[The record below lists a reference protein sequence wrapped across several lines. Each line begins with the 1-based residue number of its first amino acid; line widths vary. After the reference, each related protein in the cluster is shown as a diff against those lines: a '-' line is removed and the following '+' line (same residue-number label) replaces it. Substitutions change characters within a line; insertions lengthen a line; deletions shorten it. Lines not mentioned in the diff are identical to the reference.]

1 MRKLADELSS
11 PVPPRQTQKKAY
23 ETVPLKREQGSLSND
38 ATQPASKDTAAHTT
52 IPFSVESPCAQVLD
66 YKLSVDLLGPP
77 AIPRESN
84 VSSHLAEHSLLLSD
98 DASFR
103 EMLSVFLPCGDDVT
117 PDASTCKRA
126 SKQPRRSPR
135 FTDNNTSKTLDVD
148 DDFQHIDKKL
158 KRSKR
163 SNFSSRTKYMS

>member
-1 MRKLADELSS
+1 M
-11 PVPPRQTQKKAY
+11 
-23 ETVPLKREQGSLSND
+23 
-38 ATQPASKDTAAHTT
+38 
-52 IPFSVESPCAQVLD
+52 ESPCAQVLD

-163 SNFSSRTKYMS
+163 SNFSSRTKYLVISLKNNYFFLIHRTHRYSTWYVPRIN